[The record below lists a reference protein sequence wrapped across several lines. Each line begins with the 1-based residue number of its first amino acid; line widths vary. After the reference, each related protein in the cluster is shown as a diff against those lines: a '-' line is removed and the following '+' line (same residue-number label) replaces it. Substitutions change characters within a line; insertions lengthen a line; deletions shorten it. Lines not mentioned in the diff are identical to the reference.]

1 MTAMQEADGI
11 SQVEPVVLPRRVL
24 VAEDE
29 LLLARMLSELLTSL
43 DIEVIGPASNGR
55 AAIELAKAHQPDLAV
70 LDIRMPEVDGL
81 EAAQVLHRELGLP
94 VVMLTAYSDD
104 TFVQQSCQA
113 GVCGYLLKPITL
125 DELRVGL
132 AMAWRQHQTRREL
145 TEQVG
150 QLEQKLRD
158 RKVIERAKG
167 VMMKREGMDEE
178 MAMRHLQRLARDH
191 RRPMVAVAKEILDA
205 AEGAGESPR

>member
-1 MTAMQEADGI
+1 MTAIQEVETVN
-11 SQVEPVVLPRRVL
+11 QVESLALPRRVL

-29 LLLARMLSELLTSL
+29 LLLARMLGELLGSL

-55 AAIELAKAHQPDLAV
+55 AAIELARTHLPDLAV

-81 EAAQVLHRELGLP
+81 AAAEVLHRELQVP

-104 TFVQQSCQA
+104 SFVQQSCEA
-113 GVCGYLLKPITL
+113 GVCGYLLKPVTL

-132 AMAWRQHQTRREL
+132 TVAWRQHLTRRAL
-145 TEQVG
+145 AEQVG

-167 VMMKREGMDEE
+167 VLMKREGMDEE
-178 MAMRHLQRLARDH
+178 AAMRQLQRLARDA
-191 RRPMVAVAKEILDA
+191 RRPMVALAQELLNA
-205 AEGAGESPR
+205 AG